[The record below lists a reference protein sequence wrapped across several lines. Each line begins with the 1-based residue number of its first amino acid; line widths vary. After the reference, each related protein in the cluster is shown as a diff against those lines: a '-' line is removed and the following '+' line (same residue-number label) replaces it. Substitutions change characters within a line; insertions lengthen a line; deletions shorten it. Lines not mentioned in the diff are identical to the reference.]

1 VNRQEV
7 KSLTLKHL
15 STQLNPERAIQ
26 AVQRPPEGWLRAFRH
41 ALGLSLKS
49 IAGRLKVSPQAIHQ
63 LEKSEAAGTISLVQ
77 LEAVAGAMGCRVA
90 YAVVPRQGSFSD
102 LAAPAAAGGNQAGGT

>member
-1 VNRQEV
+1 MNRQENKV
-7 KSLTLKHL
+7 LTLKYL

-26 AVQRPPEGWLRAFRH
+26 AVQRPAEGWLRAFRH
-41 ALGLSLKS
+41 ALGFSLRS

-63 LEKSEAAGTISLVQ
+63 LEKSEAAGTISLGQ

-90 YAVVPRQGSFSD
+90 YALVPRQGS
-102 LAAPAAAGGNQAGGT
+102 LAELSAPAGADVNSADRI

>member
-1 VNRQEV
+1 MTRQDNKV
-7 KSLTLKHL
+7 LTLKLL

-41 ALGLSLKS
+41 ALGYSLKS

-63 LEKSEAAGTISLVQ
+63 LERSEAAGTISLGQ

-90 YAVVPRQGSFSD
+90 YAVVPRQGSLAD
-102 LAAPAAAGGNQAGGT
+102 LAGPASAGTSSVERT

>member
-1 VNRQEV
+1 VNRQEN
-7 KSLTLKHL
+7 KALTLKQL
-15 STQLNPERAIQ
+15 SSQLNPERAIQ
-26 AVQRPPEGWLRAFRH
+26 AVQRPTEGWLRAFRH

-63 LEKSEAAGTISLVQ
+63 LEKSEAAGTISLGQ

-90 YAVVPRQGSFSD
+90 YAVVPRQGS
-102 LAAPAAAGGNQAGGT
+102 LAELAGPPPAGPNQAGGT